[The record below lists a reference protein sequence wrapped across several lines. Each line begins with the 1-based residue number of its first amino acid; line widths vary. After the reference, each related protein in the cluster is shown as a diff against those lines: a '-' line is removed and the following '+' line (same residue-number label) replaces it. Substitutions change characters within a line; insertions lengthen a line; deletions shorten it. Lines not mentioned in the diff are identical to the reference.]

1 MPFKN
6 TPMKSI
12 LILFFSSITLQ
23 LSAQEN
29 INSITNIAQKKLQD
43 SIVETIPLIK
53 KIDSLQISSQ
63 QPILTQNELIS
74 VSETFINEDLSVLSD
89 NEYAKLIDELWF
101 SELENSSLNINNL
114 DSGVTLE
121 DSELTTDVFKQ
132 RLAYLNSKTP
142 FNVEYNELLER
153 IVKSY
158 LKNKKGKYARLLT
171 KSAFYFPMFEE
182 QLAKHNVPLEMR
194 YLAVV
199 ESALNP
205 TAISRVGAS
214 GLWQFMYPTGKQFN
228 LNVSSYVDE
237 RFDAQKS
244 TEAAA
249 KYLKS
254 LYKTF
259 GDWDLALAA
268 YNSGPGNVSKAIRRS
283 GGSRN
288 YWNIRHHLPRETA
301 SYVPIFY
308 ATMYMFE
315 FADVHN
321 IKAEPNYMQFYEVD
335 SIRVKR
341 QITFDQITQAIPIEK
356 QVLKIL
362 NPQYKLEIIPVIKGK
377 NYSLILP
384 KSMIGSFVQN
394 EDRIYAFAAADDA
407 KREKQLPKYTE
418 TTNRIRHKVKKGEFL
433 GKIARRYGVSV
444 AKIKRWN
451 GLKNTNLKI
460 GQRLTIYPRRM

>member
-1 MPFKN
+1 
-6 TPMKSI
+6 MKYFIFIFLVVFCS
-12 LILFFSSITLQ
+12 
-23 LSAQEN
+23 LSYAQDNN
-29 INSITNIAQKKLQD
+29 IVTDTIPIQKEQIIITNKNKVVTD
-43 SIVETIPLIK
+43 TVVVGSTK
-53 KIDSLQISSQ
+53 
-63 QPILTQNELIS
+63 PIIIQTELTPITQ
-74 VSETFINEDLSVLSD
+74 TYINEDLSILSD
-89 NEYAKLIDELWF
+89 DAYAKLIDDLWF
-101 SELENSSLNINNL
+101 SELENSSLNINNEISNTFY
-114 DSGVTLE
+114 DE
-121 DSELTTDVFKQ
+121 SELSTEVIKQ

-142 FNVEYNELLER
+142 FNVEYNEILER
-153 IVKSY
+153 IIR
-158 LKNKKGKYARLLT
+158 LFITKKEKYGRFLT
-171 KSAFYFPMFEE
+171 KSAYYFPMIEE
-182 QLAKHNVPLEMR
+182 QLSKHDVPMEMK

-199 ESALNP
+199 ESGLNP
-205 TAISRVGAS
+205 LAKSRVGAT
-214 GLWQFMYPTGKQFN
+214 GLWQFMYATGKQFD
-228 LNVSSYVDE
+228 LNVSSYTDE
-237 RFDAQKS
+237 RCDAQKS
-244 TEAAA
+244 TEAAC
-249 KYLKS
+249 KFLNS
-254 LYKTF
+254 LYRTF

-356 QVLKIL
+356 QVLKFL
-362 NPQYKLEIIPVIKGK
+362 NPQYKLEIIPVITGK
-377 NYSLILP
+377 NYNLILP

-407 KREKQLPKYTE
+407 KREKPLPKYTE
-418 TTNRIRHKVKKGEFL
+418 TNNRIRYKVKKGDFL

-451 GLKNTNLKI
+451 GMKSTNLKI